1 MKSSKKMLPDYF
13 SIKKSLYHYLHMAE
27 SNYRNYLKGEVVQL
41 KKYFYVLRPLLA
53 TKWVINQKCPPPVLF
68 AELME
73 AELEKC
79 LVPEVERLLK
89 MKQRVPEMGEALKI
103 SVLNEYFDKILEEI
117 RTETARVE
125 KVDVSWEKLNTFFLN
140 LVVHK

>member
-1 MKSSKKMLPDYF
+1 
-13 SIKKSLYHYLHMAE
+13 MAE